1 MNRAMTLPVS
11 AFSATEL
18 ALWSWF
24 VFGAVVIALIPQARG
39 VTAIGWLPFWL
50 IVAPLLDLAFVHRG
64 RLFDA
69 SKSIAAQAQ
78 TSRLRRR
85 SSKAMQ
91 ARRARRP
98 RVTKSAA
105 ARAAVFE
112 V

>member
-39 VTAIGWLPFWL
+39 VTTIGWLPFWL

-69 SKSIAAQAQ
+69 SKSVVAQAR
-78 TSRLRRR
+78 TSRSRRR
-85 SSKAMQ
+85 TSATPQ
-91 ARRARRP
+91 ARHTRRP
-98 RVTKSAA
+98 RAIKPSAA
-105 ARAAVFE
+105 CAAVFE